1 MVKLVIDGKN
11 IQVKEGTSILEAAK
25 INGINIP
32 TLCFLKDLNEIAAC
46 RVCVVEVEGI
56 EKCVTACNNKVQ
68 EGMVIHTNSKKAR
81 EARKL
86 NLELILSQHNF
97 TCATCIRNGICKLQ
111 ELTKEFGITDTPY
124 NIKYEQKKWDNSIPL
139 IRDFTKCIKCMR
151 CVQVCEKVQ
160 SLGVWDIVNTG
171 GKTTVNVR
179 SNKKLTDVN
188 CSYCGQCI
196 VNCPVGALHERDDV
210 KVVLDALDNKDKITI
225 VQVAPAVRAA
235 YGEGIGLKREEAT
248 EKKLAGILK
257 SIGFDHVFDT
267 VFSADMTIMEE
278 GSEFLT
284 RLDDIRKTGLPM
296 FTSCCPGWLRF
307 IKSEFPDLV
316 GRLSSA
322 KSPQGMFGALA
333 KSYYAEILGVP
344 EEKIFSVSIMPCLAK
359 KDEETL
365 DNNHDIDAV
374 LTTRELDRLLVSTM
388 VNPKDIPETEF
399 DSPLGVGTGAGVIFG
414 VTGGVMEAALRSAY
428 FLVNKKNPDAD
439 AFKDVRGLDG
449 YKEASFD
456 FGNGVVVKVAVV
468 HSLSNARKLINKVLK
483 GEVKYDFV
491 EVMACPG
498 GCINGGGQIINLEGS
513 DLAARSNV
521 LYGLDKVNNLRFSHE
536 NPEVIECYKKYLK
549 EPLSEKA
556 HHLLHRD
563 HIKEMKEQKALGKQ
577 V

>member
-1 MVKLVIDGKN
+1 MVKLIIDNKQ
-11 IQVKEGTSILEAAK
+11 IEVKEGTSILEAARQ
-25 INGINIP
+25 NGINIP
-32 TLCFLKDLNEIAAC
+32 TLCYLKDLNEIGAC
-46 RVCVVEVEGI
+46 RVCVVEVKGV
-56 EKCVTACNNKVQ
+56 EKCVTACNNVVK
-68 EGMVIHTNSKKAR
+68 EGMVIYTNSRKAR

-97 TCATCIRNGICKLQ
+97 TCATCIRNGVCKLQ
-111 ELTKEFGITDTPY
+111 DLTKEFNITGTPY
-124 NIKYEQKKWDNSIPL
+124 NVKYEKKEWDNSIPL
-139 IRDFTKCIKCMR
+139 IRDFSKCIKCMR

-171 GKTTVNVR
+171 AKTTVNVR
-179 SNKKLTDVN
+179 QNKKLKDVN

-210 KVVLDALDNKDKITI
+210 KKVVDVLDSQEKIAI

-235 YGEGIGLKREEAT
+235 YGEGLGLSREEAT
-248 EKKLAGILK
+248 EKKLVGILK
-257 SIGFDHVFDT
+257 SIGFNYVFDT
-267 VFSADMTIMEE
+267 VFTADMTIMEE
-278 GSEFLT
+278 GSEFLK
-284 RLDDIRKTGLPM
+284 RLDDIRKTKLPM

-316 GRLSSA
+316 PRLSSA
-322 KSPQGMFGALA
+322 KSPQAMFGALT
-333 KSYYAEILGVP
+333 KSYYAEILGVS
-344 EEKIFSVSIMPCLAK
+344 EDKIFNVSIMPCLAK
-359 KDEETL
+359 KDEATL
-365 DNNHDIDAV
+365 DNYHDVDVV
-374 LTTRELDRLLVSTM
+374 LTTRELDRLLISTM
-388 VNPKDIPETEF
+388 VNPKEIKEIDF
-399 DSPLGVGTGAGVIFG
+399 DSPLGIGTGAGVIFG

-428 FLVNKKNPDAD
+428 YLVNKKNPDAD

-468 HSLSNARKLINKVLK
+468 HSLSNARKLINKVLR

-513 DLAARSNV
+513 DLVTRSKV

-536 NPEVIECYKKYLK
+536 NPEVIECYKKYLG
-549 EPLSEKA
+549 EPLSEKS
-556 HHLLHRD
+556 HKLLHRD
-563 HIKEMKEQKALGKQ
+563 HVKEMKKSNNN
-577 V
+577 